1 MERRYRYANCRG
13 WHFPIADVI
22 DLLVEGKRVVYCCMD
37 QKQYDR
43 ANGEVIEALKCEG
56 KDVSLADNFICNLSG
71 TAVGL
76 DNRKRLFP
84 TNSFDL

>member
-1 MERRYRYANCRG
+1 MQRYRYANRRG

-22 DLLVEGKRVVYCCMD
+22 DLLVEGKRVAYCCTA

-43 ANGEVIEALKCEG
+43 AKGEVTEALQREG

-76 DNRKRLFP
+76 DNRKQLFP
-84 TNSFDL
+84 TNPFDL